1 MHLFFIAYR
10 LSISH
15 VCITQ
20 SVKFSSNMPG
30 LTFVIPY
37 FELPQG
43 SFIILFRVRFVRWV
57 GLAGFLLDFEYTT
70 LAKAALE
77 RTEFA
82 FFAIIRANVGKEG
95 RHATAAAGQSIE
107 TGITVTRGD
116 IFAGSSHSWLLLLL
130 VRREARDYRVG
141 RAATFALFVSHNRV
155 AKKKSRERERREFA
169 CVRADE

>member
-1 MHLFFIAYR
+1 MHLYFIAYR

-43 SFIILFRVRFVRWV
+43 SFVILFRVRFVRWV
-57 GLAGFLLDFEYTT
+57 GLTGFLLDFEYTT

-82 FFAIIRANVGKEG
+82 FFAIVRANVGKEG
-95 RHATAAAGQSIE
+95 RHAAAAAGQGIE

-116 IFAGSSHSWLLLLL
+116 IFAGSSRSWLLLLL

-141 RAATFALFVSHNRV
+141 RAATFVRALFVSHNRV
-155 AKKKSRERERREFA
+155 TKKESRGQEERI
-169 CVRADE
+169 CVCESR